1 MSEKKRIQIEINRPI
16 SKVGE
21 LKDVIVDMGYDYIYL
36 TDEEVKKLLIT
47 GVLKKETDTHVIDI
61 GLSLTDTRSD
71 CSLALGT
78 LESVGDH
85 DEIFSFDVF
94 IDNIIETDMHGK
106 GDDLVTTFVVND
118 TCIIDMNNDDK
129 PMTIHECMEY
139 LRDFAVNNR
148 IDYVAMIMPDLKN
161 TEVPDDPDADVEVYF
176 KSFICYR
183 KDEDEDNDTT
193 GECDE

>member
-21 LKDVIVDMGYDYIYL
+21 LKDGIVDMGYDYIYL

-47 GVLKKETDTHVIDI
+47 GVLKKETDTHVIGI

-78 LESVGDH
+78 IESVGDH

-139 LRDFAVNNR
+139 LRDFAVNIR

-161 TEVPDDPDADVEVYF
+161 TEVPDDPDAEVYF